1 MNSLFESLDEDQKEM
16 LRNLLGRRDAALAR
30 RVSSRNDVSRS
41 DAEQVM
47 SVVCDE
53 LIDNLDGHGEP
64 TRYGREVSVLLAR
77 FNAARIAKWPS

>member
-1 MNSLFESLDEDQKEM
+1 MNGLFESLDADQQET
-16 LRNLLGRRDAALAR
+16 LRRLLGRRDAALAE
-30 RVSSRNDVSRS
+30 RVLRGNDVSRS

-53 LIDNLDGHGEP
+53 LIDNLDGDGEP